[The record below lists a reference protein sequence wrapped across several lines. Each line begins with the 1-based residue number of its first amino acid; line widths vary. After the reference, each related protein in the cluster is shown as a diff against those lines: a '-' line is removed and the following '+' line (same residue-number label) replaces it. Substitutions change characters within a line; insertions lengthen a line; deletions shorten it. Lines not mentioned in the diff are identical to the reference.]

1 MAPVT
6 RHSARGHA
14 PGVPQL
20 WNNHRIQDISALV
33 KTRKLRKLEKPDK
46 QTVGN
51 PDDPTTAPPA
61 QPPPAADMEVE
72 TQAPVTSP
80 EPENPNEQL
89 EFKLSKHAS
98 IALQA
103 RAMREKEEDREI
115 LELLTLLDKKVSS
128 MEQRNLTRAA
138 SFSNALQSFVHNYFT
153 QPNMPPPPRPN
164 QTAKL

>member
-1 MAPVT
+1 
-6 RHSARGHA
+6 
-14 PGVPQL
+14 
-20 WNNHRIQDISALV
+20 
-33 KTRKLRKLEKPDK
+33 
-46 QTVGN
+46 
-51 PDDPTTAPPA
+51 
-61 QPPPAADMEVE
+61 MEVE

-89 EFKLSKHAS
+89 EFELSKHAS

-153 QPNMPPPPRPN
+153 QPNMVARD
-164 QTAKL
+164 QTSTAKPAPARPPKTYAAATTASKPDSKTMRKPHTRSSKPERPLRLFLRLPTDQP